1 MTKFSPFSNH
11 VSLVFG
17 WGIRYTPSASTFK
30 RSVPVSLTRTGH
42 YPVPSTDPKSALHL
56 AEATLPRI
64 EATGDLTVPLGKDR
78 EFALAGAINRLFN
91 EQASLVLGLPEML
104 AYLGKRLDHRLE
116 SPSGQG
122 QGRRVRE
129 MRDLVGAI
137 HAESLA
143 TLDQFNQ
150 RTMTPFE
157 AVERLRLGGAQLS
170 QGSLLRDQRIL
181 SRTSIA
187 QRAQMVTNGS
197 MTLDEL
203 PTAIAEVVRH
213 RLTGIESD
221 LTPILERFLH
231 GNLRLVHAV
240 AREFAV
246 DEGGRE
252 ELIGVGNLTL
262 LRCAREFNPG
272 LGFRFSTY
280 AFPSIKHAMGDAL
293 ANLRRGDAP
302 KAPGG
307 EKRRVVSYSLETPV
321 KHRDDN
327 QTLREVI
334 PDPKAESPRDAVMRS
349 EEDQVSRR
357 LVQRALDS
365 LPTEERVIVKRFF
378 GLSGSEHTSI
388 ADIAV
393 ELKLS
398 REQVRQRL
406 ARATRFM
413 RISLIEA
420 SAPAL
425 TALGLID

>member
-1 MTKFSPFSNH
+1 
-11 VSLVFG
+11 
-17 WGIRYTPSASTFK
+17 
-30 RSVPVSLTRTGH
+30 
-42 YPVPSTDPKSALHL
+42 
-56 AEATLPRI
+56 
-64 EATGDLTVPLGKDR
+64 
-78 EFALAGAINRLFN
+78 
-91 EQASLVLGLPEML
+91 
-104 AYLGKRLDHRLE
+104 
-116 SPSGQG
+116 
-122 QGRRVRE
+122 
-129 MRDLVGAI
+129 MRDFVDAL

-150 RTMTPFE
+150 RTVTAFE

-181 SRTSIA
+181 SRTAIEH
-187 QRAQMVTNGS
+187 RAQMVTSGS

-213 RLTGIESD
+213 RLTGIEAD
-221 LTPILERFLH
+221 LTPILERFVY

-240 AREFAV
+240 ARGFAV
-246 DEGGRE
+246 NEGGRE

-302 KAPGG
+302 KAPDG

-349 EEDQVSRR
+349 DEDQVSRR
-357 LVQRALDS
+357 LVHRALDS
-365 LPTEERVIVKRFF
+365 LPPEERTIVKRFF
-378 GLSGSEHTSI
+378 GLSGGERTSI

-393 ELKLS
+393 ELELS

-406 ARATRFM
+406 ARATRLM
-413 RISLIEA
+413 RVSLIDA